1 MTSPHFD
8 RVANLVT
15 GRVAELLFASV
26 CVIND
31 RGLVITSSDRARIGS
46 TFNQVNSF
54 LRVPFR
60 FQEQAGEVIVGE
72 PNGEEAISPR
82 LAQVLVELVIHQ
94 TTGQARSIYSPEV
107 KHQFWADLLHGR
119 LSDEAAI
126 DQAKPLR
133 IDLTPPRAVILIDA
147 ANFVLA
153 GGNSEP
159 EKRRRAQ
166 LVIGS
171 VVSFF
176 HLPSDT
182 ICTDLGEGKV
192 AVLKASDSKN
202 LELWADCP
210 PGSECTS
217 WTNLTAL
224 RRAADA
230 LLLRL
235 RNDTRAAISVGI
247 GRYHPGVRGLAR
259 SYQDAQAALS
269 LGSRFQGCNQVYCLG
284 RLGIA
289 AFVGIADE
297 RTKIELARYLLSPL
311 DHEPDLLATLN
322 AFFTE
327 DCCPSTTAKRLS
339 IHRNTLSYRL
349 EKIMSLTGLE
359 PRRFDDAVQMR
370 LALVLRSLAEVQP
383 VSSL

>member
-1 MTSPHFD
+1 MSLHFT
-8 RVANLVT
+8 RVASLVT
-15 GRVAELLFASV
+15 ERVAELLFAPV
-26 CVIND
+26 CVTND
-31 RGLVITSSDRARIGS
+31 RGIVITRSDRDPVGS
-46 TFNQVNSF
+46 AFDQASPF

-60 FQEQAGEVIVGE
+60 FQAQMGEVIVSQ

-94 TTGQARSIYSPEV
+94 TTGQARSLYSPEV
-107 KHQFWADLLHGR
+107 KHQFLADLLHGR
-119 LSDEAAI
+119 LSDEVAI
-126 DQAKPLR
+126 DQAKPLG
-133 IDLTPPRAVILIDA
+133 IDLSPPRAVILIDA
-147 ANFVLA
+147 ADFVLA
-153 GGNSEP
+153 GGSSET

-182 ICTDLGEGKV
+182 ICADLGEGKV

-202 LELWADCP
+202 LELWADL
-210 PGSECTS
+210 PGGESSSS

-235 RNDTRAAISVGI
+235 RNDTRAVVSLGI

-269 LGSRFQGCNQVYCLG
+269 LGSRFQGCNRVHCLG

-311 DHEPDLLATLN
+311 DHEPDLLTTLN

-349 EKIMSLTGLE
+349 EKIASLTGLE

-383 VSSL
+383 VSP

>member
-1 MTSPHFD
+1 MSPHFA

-15 GRVAELLFASV
+15 GRVSELLFAPV
-26 CVIND
+26 CVTND
-31 RGLVITSSDRARIGS
+31 RGIVITSSDRDQIGS
-46 TFNQVNSF
+46 TSDQVSQF

-60 FQEQAGEVIVGE
+60 LQAQTGEVIVGE
-72 PNGEEAISPR
+72 PSGDEAISPR

-107 KHQFWADLLHGR
+107 KHQFLADLLHGR
-119 LSDEAAI
+119 LSDEVAI
-126 DQAKPLR
+126 DQAKPLG
-133 IDLTPPRAVILIDA
+133 IDLSPPRAVILIDA

-153 GGNSEP
+153 GGNSET
-159 EKRRRAQ
+159 ERRRAQ

-182 ICTDLGEGKV
+182 ICADLGEGKV

-210 PGSECTS
+210 PSGECTSS

-311 DHEPDLLATLN
+311 DHEPDLLTTLN

-349 EKIMSLTGLE
+349 EKITSLTGLE